1 MLKNYAL
8 KYASKLP
15 VVSYAPNYANRTEL
29 NLGFSSQNRA
39 TTAVFARSLVTVLL
53 GNSLQVKEGINTDT
67 ELINKK
73 QSGNSNILEIG
84 KSKFKQ
90 KSCGLVGSVF
100 PHYPN
105 TIVFFKI

>member
-1 MLKNYAL
+1 MLRNYAL

-73 QSGNSNILEIG
+73 HLEIG

-90 KSCGLVGSVF
+90 KSCGPVGSVF